1 MRLFGHPFVV
11 HPPDV
16 DETLP
21 ERIRQPA
28 RLAKQLALAKAEAV
42 APNYPDALIFAA
54 DTIVVLPDKHGSLVL
69 GKPEDNSD
77 AKRMLRLLSGR
88 SHTVITAACLLQ
100 RSENRT
106 VRCTLDAPRTRVYF
120 RALTEDWIDW
130 YVGTGEP
137 MDKAGAYGI
146 QEYGA
151 LLVEKVNGC
160 YFNVVGFPLAT
171 IAHRLQEFGWK
182 CGEATHTSTP
192 S

>member
-1 MRLFGHPFVV
+1 MRLFGQPFVV
-11 HPPDV
+11 DPPDV

-21 ERIRQPA
+21 ERVRQPA
-28 RLAKQLALAKAEAV
+28 RLAKHLALAKAEAV
-42 APNYPDALIFAA
+42 APHYSNTLIIAA
-54 DTIVVLPDKHGSLVL
+54 DTLVVLPDKHGSLVL
-69 GKPEDNSD
+69 GKPEDEED
-77 AKRMLRLLSGR
+77 AKRMLRVLSGR
-88 SHTVITAACLLQ
+88 SHTVITAVCLLQ

-106 VRCTLDAPRTRVYF
+106 VRFTLDAPRTRVYF

-151 LLVEKVNGC
+151 LLVERVSGC
-160 YFNVVGFPLAT
+160 YFNVVGFPLSI
-171 IAHRLQEFGWK
+171 IARRLQEFGWEPGPK
-182 CGEATHTSTP
+182 TEVGTP